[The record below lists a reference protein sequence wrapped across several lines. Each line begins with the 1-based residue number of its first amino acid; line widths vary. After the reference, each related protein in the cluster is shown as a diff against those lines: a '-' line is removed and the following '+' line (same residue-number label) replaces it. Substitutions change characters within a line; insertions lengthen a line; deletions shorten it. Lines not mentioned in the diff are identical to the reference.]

1 MSDYGSV
8 FRSPSYWVAL
18 LAGVGGIALAVR
30 QEMQQDRSG
39 SSARLSGK
47 PAVRCRE
54 CGSDMV
60 VTGPWKGHV
69 YEESGEP
76 WMRGHHVGPRGGVDR
91 VLDANH
97 VAVEDSFNPFGPPEG
112 IESDESP
119 GGRRAHARANYS
131 GKQHGVRFFDD
142 MD

>member
-1 MSDYGSV
+1 MSNYGSV

-18 LAGVGGIALAVR
+18 LAGVGGIALAAR
-30 QEMQQDRSG
+30 QEMRQELVTG

-54 CGSDMV
+54 CGADMV

-69 YEESGEP
+69 YSESGEP

-97 VAVEDSFNPFGPPEG
+97 VAVEDIFNPFGPPEG

-119 GGRRAHARANYS
+119 RGRRARAREDA
-131 GKQHGVRFFDD
+131 HGVRFYDVD
-142 MD
+142 LT